1 MDASVILERLKAD
14 GHRLTAARRAIVE
27 LFQEGCNPQSAQDIQ
42 MALAKKRLSPN
53 ITTVYRE
60 LQFLADQ
67 GVLRTVQFE
76 DGVQRYEA
84 AHAHHHHHLVCV
96 NCKTVQEVHAEHDL
110 ETMERDIG
118 KTKGFTVLRHTLEFY
133 GICRKCG

>member
-1 MDASVILERLKAD
+1 MEVAVILEQLKAG

-27 LFQEGCNPQSAQDIQ
+27 LFERGCNPQSAQDIQ
-42 MALAKKRLSPN
+42 GALGKAGMSPN

-96 NCKTVQEVHAEHDL
+96 QCKNVQEIHAEEDL
-110 ETMERDIG
+110 QKMEKDIG

-133 GICRKCG
+133 GVCRKCG